1 MGKVTSNGVI
11 DDFSVDHSANEN
23 DDILNTDDY
32 LIKKKIKIK
41 FKQVFLTMLGFSVSL
56 VCVATVSNPAKL
68 ISLNNEGVSLDHA
81 QLDLL
86 SII

>member
-23 DDILNTDDY
+23 DDILNTADY

-81 QLDLL
+81 
-86 SII
+86 

>member
-23 DDILNTDDY
+23 DDILNTADY

-56 VCVATVSNPAKL
+56 VCVATVSNRAKL
-68 ISLNNEGVSLDHA
+68 ISLNNECVSLDHC
-81 QLDLL
+81 
-86 SII
+86 

>member
-41 FKQVFLTMLGFSVSL
+41 F
-56 VCVATVSNPAKL
+56 
-68 ISLNNEGVSLDHA
+68 
-81 QLDLL
+81 
-86 SII
+86 